1 MIYSA
6 KDTRGFRL
14 IASLFG
20 ALTVLFLACVTFRI
34 GGARTADA
42 VDDVGELVAALVSA
56 AACMGAARRQRRTRA
71 GWAFLAVSSFTWA
84 CGEAMWCY
92 YDLVR
97 GVEVPF
103 PSLADVGF
111 LGAVPLL
118 VVGLLAFSAGTNRG
132 TRRLLGLAAEMF
144 AGFAVFFA
152 GWATLAGLVSHRP
165 VDAILSPVVGITYP
179 TSDLVIASMVVVAFR
194 RATRDR
200 VSLGFVLA
208 GILSFTIADSSF
220 SYFTATNS
228 YGIGNGLDTGW
239 VLGYLLVALGA
250 IWAIQQR
257 RLADSAGAG
266 TSTLTGVLAARALV
280 TVGGPGPSIESRG
293 TVQTAYSK
301 PVRLT
306 PVIAD
311 RIVSATAL
319 LLIVADAGLSLHDLA
334 LMLNVFA

>member
-1 MIYSA
+1 MICLAESN
-6 KDTRGFRL
+6 RGFRL
-14 IASLFG
+14 VAWLFA
-20 ALTVLFLACVTFRI
+20 ALTVVFLACVTLRI

-56 AACMGAARRQRRTRA
+56 GACMAAARMQRRNRT
-71 GWAFLAVSSFTWA
+71 GWAFLAASSFAWA
-84 CGEAMWCY
+84 CGEALWCY

-97 GVEVPF
+97 GIGVPF
-103 PSLADVGF
+103 PSLADAGF
-111 LGAVPLL
+111 LGAVPMT
-118 VVGLLAFSAGTNRG
+118 VVGLLAFSSGTNRS

-165 VDAILSPVVGITYP
+165 VHAVLSPVVGMTYP
-179 TSDLVIASMVVVAFR
+179 TSDLVIAAMVIVAFR

-200 VSLGFVLA
+200 VSLGLVLA

-250 IWAIQQR
+250 MWAIQQR
-257 RLADSAGAG
+257 RLADKSCISAPA
-266 TSTLTGVLAARALV
+266 GVLASRALV
-280 TVGGPGPSIESRG
+280 TVGAPGLSIERRSTVRAAYLKPSRF
-293 TVQTAYSK
+293 
-301 PVRLT
+301 T
-306 PVIAD
+306 PFIAD
-311 RIVSATAL
+311 RIVSAIAL

-334 LMLNVFA
+334 LMLNLFG